1 MKCMADI
8 LPSRNERMMIDH
20 NIGLSNL
27 NRSAKIAIVDDE
39 PINIKI
45 VRKHLQAVG
54 YENFVTTSDARSA
67 IDLIS
72 NQHPDVVLLDVMMP
86 EVDGIQILR
95 LTRANQSL
103 RHIPV
108 LILTA
113 ATDQATRLRALEAGA
128 TDFLAKPVDVSELI
142 PRLRNALLVKAH
154 HDHLASYSE
163 QLESQVN
170 LRTAELEESRLQVIH
185 CLAQAGEYRDDTT
198 GRHVLRVGR
207 YTSILARELGFGQFE
222 ASMMGLA
229 ALLHDVGKIGVPD
242 AILLKPGALDAA
254 EREVIK
260 RHCEIGG
267 RIVEPGADDT
277 WMTMSGQQSA
287 APMSAGHPLLDL
299 AKTIALT
306 HHEKWDGSGYPAG
319 LSGERIPIAGRI
331 VAVADVFDALSSARP
346 YKAAFP
352 PDQCLEIMTRDRGS
366 HFDPAVF
373 DALSRR
379 IEDVLRV
386 YHEHA
391 DVRAAA

>member
-1 MKCMADI
+1 M
-8 LPSRNERMMIDH
+8 MMIDS
-20 NIGLSNL
+20 NIGALDSHQ
-27 NRSAKIAIVDDE
+27 SAKIAIVDDE

-45 VRKHLQAVG
+45 VRKHLQGVG
-54 YENFVTTSDARSA
+54 YQNFVTTSEAKVA
-67 IDLIS
+67 LELIS
-72 NQHPDVVLLDVMMP
+72 AQRPDVVLLDVMMP
-86 EVDGIQILR
+86 QVDGIQILR
-95 LTRANQSL
+95 EIRASQPL

-113 ATDQATRLRALEAGA
+113 ATDHATRLKALEAGA

-154 HDHLASYSE
+154 HDHLSSYSE
-163 QLESQVN
+163 QLESQVQR
-170 LRTAELEESRLQVIH
+170 RTAELEESRLQVIH

-207 YTSILARELGFGQFE
+207 YTSILARELGFSQSQ
-222 ASMMGLA
+222 AAMMGLA

-242 AILLKPGALDAA
+242 SILLKPGPLDSA

-260 RHCEIGG
+260 QHCEIGG
-267 RIVEPGADDT
+267 RIVEPGPDDT
-277 WMTMSGQQSA
+277 WMTVSGQDSVPHATA
-287 APMSAGHPLLDL
+287 AHPLLDM
-299 AKTIALT
+299 AKTIAIT

-319 LSGERIPIAGRI
+319 LVGEQIPIEGRI

-346 YKAAFP
+346 YKAPVP
-352 PDQCLEIMTRDRGS
+352 PERCLEIMSQESGQ

-379 IEDVLRV
+379 IEDVLHV
-386 YHEHA
+386 YSEHA
-391 DVRAAA
+391 DARAAA